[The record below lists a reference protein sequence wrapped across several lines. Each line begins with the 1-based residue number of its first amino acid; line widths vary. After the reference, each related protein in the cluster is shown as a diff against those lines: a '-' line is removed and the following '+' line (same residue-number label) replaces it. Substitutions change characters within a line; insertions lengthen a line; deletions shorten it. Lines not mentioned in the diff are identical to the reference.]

1 MSAQDPAREAM
12 LAGLHDI
19 RLPAEAPGGLLA
31 EIAVV
36 LALGIALAVAVAWV
50 LGRLAQPHPQPA
62 AAADLPARIAGLRT
76 LPEEARA
83 MGLLRLLPP
92 GEAAALRARLYQPGG
107 HPDAAALEAALLRA
121 GARDA

>member
-36 LALGIALAVAVAWV
+36 LALGIVLAVAVAWV

-62 AAADLPARIAGLRT
+62 ADLTAQVAALRA

-83 MGLLRLLPP
+83 LALLRLLPP
-92 GEAAALRARLYQPGG
+92 GEAAALRARLYLPGG